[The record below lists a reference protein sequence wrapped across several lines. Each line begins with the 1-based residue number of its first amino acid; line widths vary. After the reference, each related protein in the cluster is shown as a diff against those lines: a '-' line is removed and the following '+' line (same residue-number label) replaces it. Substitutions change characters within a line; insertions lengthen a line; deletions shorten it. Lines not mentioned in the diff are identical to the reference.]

1 MYLPLQVGKYLV
13 SPLVRRDL
21 QGHFTASVSIRSGR
35 LNTSHDRLMR
45 FTPLFDSAAEA
56 AKYATGQAL
65 DYINV
70 QSRDMRVKQFD

>member
-1 MYLPLQVGKYLV
+1 
-13 SPLVRRDL
+13 
-21 QGHFTASVSIRSGR
+21 
-35 LNTSHDRLMR
+35 MR